1 MEKNFKSQRAQDLEP
16 HFKPIHSKT
25 MSLVGMLKQ
34 YATAGGMGANND
46 VTERFDSAIMIPDM
60 QPEQRVSK
68 KIVPA
73 DQEDDLSDV
82 SGEYGSELG
91 NMGLK
96 SLEDLK

>member
-1 MEKNFKSQRAQDLEP
+1 
-16 HFKPIHSKT
+16 
-25 MSLVGMLKQ
+25 
-34 YATAGGMGANND
+34 MGANND
-46 VTERFDSAIMIPDM
+46 VTERFDSAIMMPDM
-60 QPEQRVSK
+60 QEQRVSK